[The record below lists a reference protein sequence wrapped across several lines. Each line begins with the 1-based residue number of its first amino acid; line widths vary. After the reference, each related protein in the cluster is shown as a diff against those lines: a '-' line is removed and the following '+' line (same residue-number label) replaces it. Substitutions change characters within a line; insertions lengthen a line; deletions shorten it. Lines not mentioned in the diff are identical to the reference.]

1 MAPVLREDLI
11 VGIKSNGAGFDLRR
25 APVQQADRAS
35 APRVAVYLRVS
46 TGRQAEHDLSIPD
59 QRAQTHAW
67 VAQRGWCLVAE
78 YVEPGASATDDRRP
92 EFQKM
97 IERACDGENAFDV
110 IVVHS
115 FSRFFRDAFGLEF
128 YVRKLAKHGIRLVS
142 ITQEL
147 GDDPAQVMMRQ
158 VIALFDEY
166 QSRENAKHVLR
177 SMKENARQGY
187 WNGARPPFGYQAV
200 EVERRGS
207 RIKKKLAI
215 DPVEAE
221 TVRLIF
227 RLFLEGDGRSGP
239 MGVKAI
245 AVWLN
250 THGYRTRGGATWG
263 LGPVHTLLA
272 HPVYAGRMRFN
283 HMEARSRRPKTS
295 SEQVFAGVPAI
306 IEPATFEQVQSL
318 LKTRNPR
325 VTAPRVVTG
334 PVLLTGLA
342 VCATCRGAMT
352 LRTGTSK
359 TGKVH
364 RYYTCSSCARHGRTA
379 CKGRSI
385 RMDKLDSLVTTHLAD
400 RLFQPER
407 LRALLASL
415 AGRRA
420 EKAAAVDERLKLL
433 EQEAFEADERL
444 RRLYKL
450 VEEGAADPDEL
461 LLDRITALRAD
472 RDRARAALERARA
485 AVRPVVDISP
495 IVVERF
501 GEAMRDRL
509 TTGEIS
515 FRKAYLGSIVD
526 RVEVDDGEIRI
537 VGRKDVLERAVM
549 ANGAPMSGV
558 RSFVRKWRT
567 RQDSNL

>member
-1 MAPVLREDLI
+1 MATRF
-11 VGIKSNGAGFDLRR
+11 NGTGFDLRPTPELHDTSPASSPR
-25 APVQQADRAS
+25 A
-35 APRVAVYLRVS
+35 AVYLRVS

-59 QRAQTHAW
+59 QRAQTQAW
-67 VAQRGWCLVAE
+67 VKQRGWHLVAE
-78 YVEPGASATDDRRP
+78 YVEPGASATDDKRP
-92 EFQKM
+92 EFQRM

-128 YVRKLAKHGIRLVS
+128 YVRKLAKHGVRLVS

-166 QSRENAKHVLR
+166 QSKENAKHVLR

-227 RLFLEGDGRSGP
+227 RLFLSGHEESGP

-263 LGPVHTLLA
+263 LGPVHALLA

-283 HMEARSRRPKTS
+283 HFEARSRRRKTS
-295 SEQVFAGVPAI
+295 SEHVFAEVPAI
-306 IEPATFEQVQSL
+306 IEPAVFEQVQSI
-318 LKTRNPR
+318 LKDRNPR

-334 PVLLTGLA
+334 PILLTGLA

-364 RYYTCSSCARHGRTA
+364 RYYTCSSCARQGSTA

-385 RMDKLDSLVTTHLAD
+385 RMDKLDGLVTTHLAD
-400 RLFQPER
+400 RLLQPQR
-407 LRALLASL
+407 LTALLASV
-415 AGRRA
+415 AGRQA
-420 EKAAAVDERLKLL
+420 EKAATLSERLRLL
-433 EQEAFEADERL
+433 EKEAFEADERL
-444 RRLYKL
+444 RRLYAL
-450 VEEGAADPDEL
+450 VEEGSAAADDVL
-461 LLDRITALRAD
+461 QNRITALRAD
-472 RDRARAALERARA
+472 RDRARAALERAQA
-485 AVRPVVDISP
+485 AMRPPVDVNPTAI
-495 IVVERF
+495 ERF
-501 GEAMRDRL
+501 GQTMRENL
-509 TTGEIS
+509 TTGEIP
-515 FRKAYLGSIVD
+515 FRKTYLGSIVD
-526 RVEVDDGEIRI
+526 RVEVDDREIRI
-537 VGRKDVLERAVM
+537 VGRKDVLERAIL
-549 ANGAPMSGV
+549 AKGAPVPGV
-558 RSFVRKWRT
+558 RSFVRKWRHV
-567 RQDSNL
+567 RDSNPRHPI

>member
-1 MAPVLREDLI
+1 M
-11 VGIKSNGAGFDLRR
+11 
-25 APVQQADRAS
+25 
-35 APRVAVYLRVS
+35 
-46 TGRQAEHDLSIPD
+46 
-59 QRAQTHAW
+59 
-67 VAQRGWCLVAE
+67 
-78 YVEPGASATDDRRP
+78 
-92 EFQKM
+92 
-97 IERACDGENAFDV
+97 
-110 IVVHS
+110 HS

-128 YVRKLAKHGIRLVS
+128 YVRKLAKHGVRLVS

-166 QSRENAKHVLR
+166 QSKENAKHVLR

-250 THGYRTRGGATWG
+250 THGFRTRGGATWG
-263 LGPVHTLLA
+263 LGPVHALLT

-283 HMEARSRRPKTS
+283 HMEARSGRRKGA
-295 SEQVFAGVPAI
+295 SEQVFADVPAI
-306 IEPATFEQVQSL
+306 VEPATFEQVQSL
-318 LKTRNPR
+318 LKARNPR

-334 PVLLTGLA
+334 PILLTGLA

-352 LRTGTSK
+352 LRTGTSR

-385 RMDKLDSLVTTHLAD
+385 RMDKLDSLVTTHS
-400 RLFQPER
+400 PTGCC
-407 LRALLASL
+407 SPS
-415 AGRRA
+415 GSRRCSPRSP
-420 EKAAAVDERLKLL
+420 AAA
-433 EQEAFEADERL
+433 
-444 RRLYKL
+444 RR
-450 VEEGAADPDEL
+450 
-461 LLDRITALRAD
+461 
-472 RDRARAALERARA
+472 
-485 AVRPVVDISP
+485 RPPPSTS
-495 IVVERF
+495 
-501 GEAMRDRL
+501 A
-509 TTGEIS
+509 
-515 FRKAYLGSIVD
+515 
-526 RVEVDDGEIRI
+526 
-537 VGRKDVLERAVM
+537 
-549 ANGAPMSGV
+549 
-558 RSFVRKWRT
+558 
-567 RQDSNL
+567 

>member
-1 MAPVLREDLI
+1 
-11 VGIKSNGAGFDLRR
+11 
-25 APVQQADRAS
+25 
-35 APRVAVYLRVS
+35 
-46 TGRQAEHDLSIPD
+46 
-59 QRAQTHAW
+59 
-67 VAQRGWCLVAE
+67 
-78 YVEPGASATDDRRP
+78 
-92 EFQKM
+92 M

-128 YVRKLAKHGIRLVS
+128 YVRKLAKHGVKLVS

-166 QSRENAKHVLR
+166 QSKENAKHVLR
-177 SMKENARQGY
+177 SMKENARQGF
-187 WNGARPPFGYQAV
+187 WNGARPPFGYKAV

-221 TVRLIF
+221 TVCLIF
-227 RLFLEGDGRSGP
+227 RLFLAGDNGSGP

-250 THGYRTRGGATWG
+250 AHGYRTRAGATWG
-263 LGPVHTLLA
+263 LGPIHALLS

-283 HMEARSRRPKTS
+283 RAEARSRRRKSET
-295 SEQVFAGVPAI
+295 EQVFAEVPAI
-306 IEPATFEQVQSL
+306 IEPQVFEQVQCQ
-318 LKTRNPR
+318 LKARNPR
-325 VTAPRVVTG
+325 ITAPRVVTG
-334 PVLLTGLA
+334 PILLTGLA
-342 VCATCRGAMT
+342 VCASCRGAMT

-364 RYYTCSSCARHGRTA
+364 RYYACSTCARQGQTA
-379 CKGRSI
+379 CRGRSI
-385 RMDKLDSLVTTHLAD
+385 RMDKLDTLVTTHLAD
-400 RLFQPER
+400 RLLKPER
-407 LRALLASL
+407 LTAMLASL
-415 AGRRA
+415 ASRRA
-420 EKAAAVDERLKLL
+420 AKAAAVDERLGIL
-433 EQEAFEADERL
+433 EKEAHEANGRL

-450 VEEGAADPDEL
+450 VEDGATDMDEIL
-461 LLDRITALRAD
+461 KGRITAVKAD
-472 RDRARAALERARA
+472 RDRAQAALDRAKSGLRLA
-485 AVRPVVDISP
+485 VDIRP

-501 GEAMRDRL
+501 GQMMREKL
-509 TTGEIS
+509 TGGEVS

-526 RVEVDDGEIRI
+526 RVEVDDCEIRI
-537 VGRKDVLERAVM
+537 VGRKDVLEQAVL
-549 ANGAPMSGV
+549 ANGGPVPGV